1 MIHGF
6 SEKDWNDYIEGAANE
21 ALRDRIEAHLIGCW
35 NCWELHDQLAHA
47 TEALSA
53 TGEGIR
59 QSLALQDYQLHAGLR
74 GVFEKLTAAE
84 LVTRHSTA
92 SPHHAIQQ
100 KLDALAAVMTP
111 MCGSQTAINA
121 LRAAAIN
128 SPAMSLERVTA
139 DNWPPFLNRLKSIA
153 TVMCGET
160 GAHLVWERGQF

>member
-47 TEALSA
+47 TEALRS
-53 TGEGIR
+53 TGEGVR
-59 QSLALQDYQLHAGLR
+59 RGLALQDYQLHEGLR

-84 LVTRHSTA
+84 SVARHSTA
-92 SPHHAIQQ
+92 SPHQAIRQ
-100 KLDALAAVMTP
+100 KLDALEAVMTP
-111 MCGSQTAINA
+111 MCGSQTAARA
-121 LRAAAIN
+121 LHAAAVG
-128 SPAMSLERVTA
+128 SPARALESVTA
-139 DNWPPFLNRLKSIA
+139 DNWTPFLKNLRSIA
-153 TVMCGET
+153 TVMCGDT